1 MEDKTRACVVA
12 LENVQNPHNV
22 GAILRVCANF
32 SADALLLQEPQLAM
46 SGAVYRTAE
55 GGAEWVQI
63 LETGELLKALEE
75 FKRQGFKIY
84 GSSSHRGLALNK
96 ASLAPKCVFLLGS
109 ESEGISTPLL
119 KCCDDILFIPQSGH
133 VESLNVSCAA
143 SIILYEHH
151 TSQAQ

>member
-1 MEDKTRACVVA
+1 
-12 LENVQNPHNV
+12 VQNPHNV

-32 SADALLLQEPQLAM
+32 SVDGLLLQEPQLAL

-75 FKRQGFKIY
+75 FKNQGFKIY
-84 GSSSHRGLALNK
+84 GTSSHAGKALDK
-96 ASLAPKCVFLLGS
+96 TKFFEKCVILFGS
-109 ESEGISTPLL
+109 ESDGLSPALL
-119 KCCDDILFIPQSGH
+119 KCCDNTIFIPQSGH

-143 SIILYEHH
+143 SVILYEHYKAK
-151 TSQAQ
+151 QPV